1 MKYRGIIFDLDGVLC
16 STDQY
21 HYQAWKRVADA
32 LPVDF
37 DEQINQKLRG
47 VSRVESLEI
56 ILKNYTG
63 VPLTAEKKRGI
74 LEEKNQIYR
83 HYIANI
89 SEEELLEGVK
99 ETLKEL
105 QKAGCVMAV
114 GSSSKNAG
122 IILSKLGIEGVF
134 HAVIDGTKIIHS
146 KPDPEVFQKTLEALH
161 LSAGE
166 CIVVEDALSGVEAGH
181 GAGMRVACVGQAAR
195 ENRGDYNLEKLSD
208 ILKIVI

>member
-1 MKYRGIIFDLDGVLC
+1 MPLYAAYKVNGYTEEQLLRA
-16 STDQY
+16 T
-21 HYQAWKRVADA
+21 A
-32 LPVDF
+32 LSYLVCMYIKEYSGRLSAF
-37 DEQINQKLRG
+37 CGCAIAAG
-47 VSRVESLEI
+47 SGTVS
-56 ILKNYTG
+56 YTH
-63 VPLTAEKKRGI
+63 L
-74 LEEKNQIYR
+74 
-83 HYIANI
+83 
-89 SEEELLEGVK
+89 
-99 ETLKEL
+99 
-105 QKAGCVMAV
+105 
-114 GSSSKNAG
+114 
-122 IILSKLGIEGVF
+122 